1 MMNAVRGLWSYLCG
15 LRMRP
20 IGWVAIVAIAALI
33 TAGWYA
39 NSQRLG
45 AAEGRSTTAALTR
58 LLIATGE
65 LNALEWE
72 LIASEGSAEVAS
84 ELRAELLLADMAA
97 EAVRAQDGDDAE
109 VLHLLATYYEYHEL
123 LVQEAELLR
132 LGRMAAALE
141 LDDEKVDPTFTQL
154 NESIIAESGRH
165 SGEAAGEELATFL
178 IAAMAAIAATLSA
191 VGASAGVIHGR
202 SARRA
207 ADSERVALQ
216 RSESRFRALV
226 QHATDLVTVIDATGI
241 VTYASPSSFGVMGYA
256 PEDLVGRG
264 VMRFIHAE
272 DRALAVE
279 TIAAAVR
286 DGGDGPSLAV
296 LRILHARG
304 EYVFLEVLV
313 RSVLDDASVAGVIL
327 NSRDITGRMLAEA
340 DQGRL
345 TSIIAAT
352 TDLVAVTGLDGRV
365 TFMNRAGRVL
375 LGVGDAADR
384 PSLSQFAP
392 PAVWREIET
401 SAIASAIASGG
412 WSGESSFLSAK
423 GDLVYVELEVLGHRN
438 PAGDVAYL
446 SWIARDVTD
455 RKRFEAQMVHLANHD
470 SLTGLWNWRRFEDE
484 LSNELVRTRRA
495 GSESALLFFDIDNF
509 KAVNDEFGHHSGD
522 DLLRAVAGAI
532 KSVTPEGG
540 MLARL
545 GGDEFAILL
554 EGHDLAAATGLA
566 EELRIRIRNERAVLN
581 GHSVAVTAS
590 IGIALIPAHGRTS
603 QELLMHADLAMYEA
617 KEDRDSVH
625 VFSPNSDYGAGLT
638 ERRLWEDRLRSAIE
652 HDRLVL
658 FAQPII
664 GLHDSGEQYEL
675 LVRMHSEDIV
685 LIAPASLAAA
695 AVARN
700 ELLVRMAGEDSGF
713 IAPGAFLPT
722 AERSGLVHLLD
733 RWVLK
738 EAIRLIATYNE
749 PGRPLAL
756 AVNLSARSLKD
767 ESIAHL
773 ILTEIR
779 RTGIDPAALILE
791 ITETAAIADIDE
803 AWRFIEPLK
812 RLGCRFAI
820 DDFGVGFASFNYL
833 KHLPVDHVKIDGSF
847 IRNLAHDPQ
856 DRHLVRAM
864 VEVAH
869 GLGKRAVA
877 ECVEDRET
885 LEILREFGVDYVQGF
900 LLGRPAPVEE
910 MLSAAQRRLEAA

>member
-1 MMNAVRGLWSYLCG
+1 MGVLALLAVYQEYG
-15 LRMRP
+15 
-20 IGWVAIVAIAALI
+20 
-33 TAGWYA
+33 
-39 NSQRLG
+39 
-45 AAEGRSTTAALTR
+45 
-58 LLIATGE
+58 
-65 LNALEWE
+65 
-72 LIASEGSAEVAS
+72 
-84 ELRAELLLADMAA
+84 ELLLEEAA
-97 EAVRAQDGDDAE
+97 ILRTGDVVGA
-109 VLHLLATYYEYHEL
+109 
-123 LVQEAELLR
+123 R
-132 LGRMAAALE
+132 E
-141 LDDEKVDPTFTQL
+141 LDEEMVDATFALL
-154 NESIIAESGRH
+154 NEAIIHESDEH
-165 SGEAAGEELATFL
+165 SKEATTQEFATVL
-178 IAAMAAIAATLSA
+178 ISAMAAVIAMVVA
-191 VGASAGVIHGR
+191 VGTSVAVLHGR
-202 SARRA
+202 GAALAAAAERA
-207 ADSERVALQ
+207 ALR
-216 RSESRFRALV
+216 RSESRFRSLV
-226 QHATDLVTVIDATGI
+226 QHATDLVTVIDAQG
-241 VTYASPSSFGVMGYA
+241 VVKYASPSSLGVMGYS
-256 PEDLVGRG
+256 PETLVGRG
-264 VMRFIHAE
+264 VMHLLHPE
-272 DRALAVE
+272 DRALAAE
-279 TIAAAVR
+279 TIAAAVQ
-286 DGGDGPSLAV
+286 DGSAGPRQVV
-296 LRILHARG
+296 LRLLHGRG
-304 EYVFLEVLV
+304 DYVFLEVLV
-313 RSVLDDASVAGVIL
+313 RSVLEDPSVAGVIL
-327 NSRDITGRMLAEA
+327 NSRDVTERMLAEA
-340 DQGRL
+340 DQRRL
-345 TSIIAAT
+345 TSVIAAT
-352 TDLVAVTGLDGRV
+352 TDLVAVSGLDGRV
-365 TFMNRAGRVL
+365 TFMNRAGRTL
-375 LGVGDAADR
+375 LGVGDSGEQ
-384 PSLSQFAP
+384 PLLSQFAP
-392 PAVWREIET
+392 AAAWREIET
-401 SAIASAIASGG
+401 AAIATAVASGG

-423 GDLVYVELEVLGHRN
+423 GDLVFVELEVLGHQD

-495 GSESALLFFDIDNF
+495 GSESALLFLDIDNF

-554 EGHDLAAATGLA
+554 EGHDLATAAGLA

-625 VFSPNSDYGAGLT
+625 VFSPDSDYGAGLT

-685 LIAPASLAAA
+685 LIAPTSLAAA

-738 EAIRLIATYNE
+738 EAIRLIATYNA

-767 ESIAHL
+767 ESIAQL
-773 ILTEIR
+773 ILTEIG

-847 IRNLAHDPQ
+847 IRNLVHDPQ

-900 LLGRPAPVEE
+900 LLGRPGPVEE